1 MKRIALYIVLMV
13 SCSEGFSQNV
23 FNRIVEDTAAHIMN
37 SVITLDTGYV
47 FLSGTRNI
55 YNIRSFSLT
64 YVNELGEKQ
73 WENIYG
79 DEQNETW
86 EGLSGNLKI
95 NNDDSYLAG
104 TIINSIENNW
114 GISLTRFNAYDY
126 STYNH
131 YTFLNDTIWKKAFN
145 QVFSENKNYYIVGQ
159 IFNYEY
165 GKYRLL
171 LLKADSIG
179 NILWNK
185 SFGSVYESGDK
196 VIFSNNELLIGGE
209 TKSFPGVSSPYQKW
223 YLLKTD
229 TAGNIIWERAYGRSN
244 YNNGA
249 VKGLIETADSNY
261 LACGSYPVARY
272 GGGGGEYLWDGC
284 LRKIDTDGNLIWEK
298 RYRFYSKISNP
309 EMILIESSLNSI
321 IEKDGTLFLLGNH
334 RDHRGASRGYLQKI
348 TDDGSICWNRSYY
361 PIDTT
366 TTYQW
371 LVSIQNT
378 ADNGFIMAGYGDEYD
393 RQGIYPPQQA
403 WLVKTDSLGIDG
415 LCYTE
420 LPELNIDIAL
430 PTTLNCSDTITVY
443 AYIAGKSAPY
453 TIETSIGQNIDS
465 IYYPP
470 IFVPVEIGLTHV
482 NLEWDNTTYFE
493 QTITE
498 ATLSNHEWGQC
509 IAKPIEFYTPHN
521 AGWQQIQITVTDAYG
536 ETKTITKEVFV
547 NDNCSNN
554 ITEENINGIYLYPN
568 PIKDKLFIEYN
579 FTSYS
584 EEGNEDLLQTLG
596 YKKHNDCRSGE
607 ISIYTIDG
615 KMIISKTLE
624 QPSGLES
631 IDMKDYPPASYLIKI
646 TDCYGF
652 FKEQKFVKQ

>member
-1 MKRIALYIVLMV
+1 MRKILISIVIIFT
-13 SCSEGFSQNV
+13 SITSNSQIV
-23 FNRIVEDTAAHIMN
+23 FNEIIEDTIAHITN
-37 SVITLDTGYV
+37 SVVALDTGFV
-47 FLSGTRNI
+47 FVSGTGNE
-55 YNIRSFSLT
+55 YGVRSFALT
-64 YVNELGEKQ
+64 YVNELGVKQ
-73 WENIYG
+73 WKKVFG
-79 DEQNETW
+79 ETQSQLW
-86 EGLSGNLKI
+86 EGWNGNFKLSDSNSYLSG
-95 NNDDSYLAG
+95 SYV
-104 TIINSIENNW
+104 NSIEGKK
-114 GISLTRFNAYDY
+114 GIHISVYDSLFNLEFQNIVNYD
-126 STYNH
+126 SVDKRAL
-131 YTFLNDTIWKKAFN
+131 YTIKTGFNDYFITGQICDTGDNDTYK
-145 QVFSENKNYYIVGQ
+145 
-159 IFNYEY
+159 
-165 GKYRLL
+165 LL
-171 LLKADSIG
+171 LLKANHLGEYIWHKYY
-179 NILWNK
+179 NINA
-185 SFGSVYESGDK
+185 SEYGSTIIETY
-196 VIFSNNELLIGGE
+196 NNNLLIGGRTE
-209 TKSFPGVSSPYQKW
+209 VTDVGNTRW
-223 YLLKTD
+223 YLIETD
-229 TAGNIIWERAYGRSN
+229 TAGNIIWEHAFGRSN
-244 YNNGA
+244 YNNGT
-249 VKGLIETADSNY
+249 VKGLIETSDSNY